1 MSDPQSPYDP
11 SLMWRPMMDAWAKAI
26 NQSGASEE
34 TAKAMLEQMN
44 RYMEASTPMQQQ
56 MEKMFEQ
63 SLRQMNMPTRG
74 ELASLSERLTNIEM
88 RLDDQDAKLDD
99 VLKELKA
106 VRVLLGE
113 KKTTK
118 KTQRNL

>member
-1 MSDPQSPYDP
+1 
-11 SLMWRPMMDAWAKAI
+11 MMDAWAKAI

-63 SLRQMNMPTRG
+63 SLRQMNMPTRS
-74 ELASLSERLTNIEM
+74 ELASLSERLTNIEI

-118 KTQRNL
+118 KTKQNL